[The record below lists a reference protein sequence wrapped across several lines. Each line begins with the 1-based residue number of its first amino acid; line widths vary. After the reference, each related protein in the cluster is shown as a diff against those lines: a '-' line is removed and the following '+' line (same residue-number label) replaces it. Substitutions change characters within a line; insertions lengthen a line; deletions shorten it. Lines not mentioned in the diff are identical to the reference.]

1 MPFDPYFDKNALVLP
16 LETATTFNDKSNR
29 PKVITNNGVTIST
42 DHSQWGAGA
51 AYFGGAG
58 YLSASYSDDF
68 SFLSRDWEITV
79 YIYPTS
85 SAATNKTLI
94 DFRGGTGF
102 VLFLNSA
109 NKLQFYDGAL
119 SSQSANAVLV
129 NTFSLIGLH
138 KIGNTSYWSIGGVM
152 NGAAASSKSTY
163 PNATYLL
170 VGASSDPSARYSG
183 YMNDLRISNG
193 VCRNSS
199 DFTPYP
205 ALWRRATKSG
215 IARRQDTLVGADRVA
230 LYDHTSQQ
238 FAATA
243 TPDSSGNWSAEID
256 TGSQYDIVYSAAG
269 YAPKIHGPYTF

>member
-16 LETATTFNDKSNR
+16 LETATTFDDKSNR
-29 PKVITNNGVTIST
+29 PKSITNHGVTIST

-51 AYFGGAG
+51 AYFDGAG
-58 YLSASYSDDF
+58 YLSAAYSDDF
-68 SFLSRDWEITV
+68 SFLSRDWEITG

-85 SAATNKTLI
+85 SAATDKVLI
-94 DFRGGTGF
+94 EFRGGTGF

-163 PNATYLL
+163 PNATQLL
-170 VGASSDPSARYSG
+170 VGARNDLAAKYSG